1 MSGRYDYSA
10 GFEERAAVSLA
21 DPKLRRNIADA
32 DDRQIANRLGAM
44 AALKDSEALRDFA
57 SSIRAAVLS
66 RLGEHLEVL
75 TDRWESHGG
84 QVFFAAD
91 ASEATT
97 YVREIAS
104 RSGAT
109 KAVKSKSMV
118 SEEIKLNEV
127 LTAAGVE
134 PIETDL
140 GEYIAQLAGDHP
152 AHIITPII
160 HMSKHDVADL
170 LSQTAGESLPAE
182 VEPLL
187 TFARGRLRQHFL
199 TAGLGISGVNFA
211 VAEAGALCLTTNEGN
226 GRMCTSI
233 PPYHVAIM
241 GMERVVAT
249 WDELAV
255 MLSLLARSGTGQ
267 QLTQYTSLLFGPR
280 RAKEADGPIE
290 SHLVILDNGRS
301 NLLGTRYQ
309 DALKCIRCGAC
320 LNVCPVFR
328 QTGGHAYDPVYSGPI
343 GAVINPLLRDTKQA
357 SELAHASTL
366 CGACTE
372 ACPVRIPLH
381 DLLLYERQQYAR
393 DYASRAERAAFSAW
407 SRAWSS
413 ARRFKLFAVGGAF
426 AARVLGPRR
435 LGKLPLLK
443 RWARGRALPH
453 LPAAAY
459 RSKRRDR

>member
-1 MSGRYDYSA
+1 MSANYDYSA
-10 GFEERAAVSLA
+10 GFEARAAVSLA

-32 DDRQIANRLGAM
+32 DDRQIANRLNAM
-44 AALKDSEALRDFA
+44 GTLKDPETLRDIG
-57 SSIRAAVLS
+57 SEIRSAILS
-66 RLGEHLEVL
+66 RLDEHLATLAE
-75 TDRWESHGG
+75 RWERRGG
-84 QVFFAAD
+84 KVFFATT
-91 ASEATT
+91 ASEATE
-97 YVREIAS
+97 YVRELALW
-104 RSGAT
+104 SGAT

-118 SEEIKLNEV
+118 SEEIRLNEA
-127 LTAAGVE
+127 LAAAGVE
-134 PIETDL
+134 PVETDL

-160 HMSKHDVADL
+160 HLSKDDVAELFSGISGD
-170 LSQTAGESLPAE
+170 SMPAE

-187 TFARGRLRQHFL
+187 AFARARLRDLFL

-211 VAEAGALCLTTNEGN
+211 VAEAGALCLATNEGN

-233 PPYHVAIM
+233 PPHHVAIM

-249 WDELAV
+249 WEQLSV

-267 QLTQYTSLLFGPR
+267 KLTQYTSLLFGPR
-280 RAKEADGPIE
+280 RADESDGPVE

-309 DALKCIRCGAC
+309 EALKCIRCGAC

-343 GAVINPLLRDTKQA
+343 GAVINPLLRESEQA

-381 DLLLYERQQYAR
+381 DLLLYERQEYAHR
-393 DYASRAERAAFSAW
+393 YSSRTERIAYSAW
-407 SRAWSS
+407 SHAWSS
-413 ARRFKLFAVGGAF
+413 PRRFRLFALGGALG
-426 AARVLGPRR
+426 ARLFGPRL
-435 LGKLPLLK
+435 LGRLPLLK
-443 RWARGRALPH
+443 RWARGRALPS
-453 LPAAAY
+453 LPRVAY
-459 RSKRRDR
+459 RSWRRKP

>member
-1 MSGRYDYSA
+1 VQGKYDYTA
-10 GFEERAAVSLA
+10 GFEARAAVSLA
-21 DPKLRRNIADA
+21 DPKLRRNVADA
-32 DDRQIANRLGAM
+32 DDRQIANRLNGM
-44 AALKDSEALRDFA
+44 ASLKDPERLRDLG
-57 SSIRAAVLS
+57 SEIRSAVLS
-66 RLGEHLEVL
+66 RLDQHLGTL
-75 TDRWESHGG
+75 ADRWESHGG
-84 QVFFAAD
+84 TVYFASSAP
-91 ASEATT
+91 EATD
-97 YVREIAS
+97 YVREVAM

-118 SEEIKLNEV
+118 TEEIKLNDV
-127 LTAAGVE
+127 LGEAGVE
-134 PIETDL
+134 AVETDL

-160 HMSKHDVADL
+160 HWSKDDVAEL
-170 LSQTAGESLPAE
+170 FSEVSGTPMPAE

-187 TFARGRLRQHFL
+187 AYARRRLRQHFL
-199 TAGLGISGVNFA
+199 TAELGISGVNFA
-211 VAEAGALCLTTNEGN
+211 VAEAGALCLATNEGN

-249 WDELAV
+249 WDQLAV

-267 QLTQYTSLLFGPR
+267 KLTQYTSLLFGPR
-280 RAKEADGPIE
+280 RAEEADGPVE

-328 QTGGHAYDPVYSGPI
+328 QTAGHAYDPVYSGPI
-343 GAVINPLLRDTKQA
+343 GAVINPLLRESEQA

-372 ACPVRIPLH
+372 VCPVRIPLH
-381 DLLLYERQQYAR
+381 DLLLYERQEYAAK
-393 DYASRAERAAFSAW
+393 YSSRSERTAYSVW
-407 SRAWSS
+407 SHAWSS
-413 ARRFKLFAVGGAF
+413 PRRFKLFASGEAL
-426 AARVLGPRR
+426 AARLLGPSR
-435 LGKLPLLK
+435 LARLPLLR
-443 RWARGRALPH
+443 RWARGRALPS
-453 LPAAAY
+453 LPTVAY
-459 RSKRRDR
+459 RSKRPRR

>member
-1 MSGRYDYSA
+1 VAGDYDYTA
-10 GFEERAAVSLA
+10 GFEARAAVSLA
-21 DPKLRRNIADA
+21 DPKLRRNVADA
-32 DDRQIANRLGAM
+32 DDRQISKRASGM
-44 AALKDSEALRDFA
+44 ESLKDADALRDIG
-57 SSIRAAVLS
+57 SEIRGSVLS
-66 RLGEHLEVL
+66 RLDEHLGML
-75 TDRWESHGG
+75 ADRWESNGG
-84 QVFFAAD
+84 RVFFAS
-91 ASEATT
+91 SEAEATD
-97 YVREIAS
+97 YVREMAI

-118 SEEIKLNEV
+118 TEEIKLNAV
-127 LTAAGVE
+127 LAGAGVE

-160 HMSKHDVADL
+160 HWSKDDVAAL
-170 LSQTAGESLPAE
+170 FSRISGNSMPAE

-187 TFARGRLRQHFL
+187 AYARGQLREHFL
-199 TAGLGISGVNFA
+199 TAELGISGVNFA
-211 VAEAGALCLTTNEGN
+211 VAEAGAICLATNEGN

-249 WDELAV
+249 WEQLAV

-267 QLTQYTSLLFGPR
+267 KLTQYTSLLFGPR
-280 RAKEADGPIE
+280 RAGEPDGPVE

-343 GAVINPLLRDTKQA
+343 GAVINPLLRDSEQA

-366 CGACTE
+366 CGACSE
-372 ACPVRIPLH
+372 VCPVRIPLH
-381 DLLLYERQQYAR
+381 DLLLYERQEYAHK
-393 DYASRAERAAFSAW
+393 YAARSERIAYSVW
-407 SRAWSS
+407 SHAWSS
-413 ARRFKLFAVGGAF
+413 PRRFKLFASGGAL
-426 AARVLGPRR
+426 AARLLGARR
-435 LGKLPLLK
+435 LRRLPLFR
-443 RWARGRALPH
+443 RWARGRELPD
-453 LPAAAY
+453 LPTVAY
-459 RSKRRDR
+459 RSKRRSR